1 MWSPAHLRFARV
13 SNETRTPTRGVPTGE
28 RKQVSEESGQR
39 KKLSRR
45 DRLTPEQ
52 MEQAVNAKKSYWP
65 FLLAVGLLIT
75 LAGVDIHPIVIGI
88 GALLVIVAIVGWG
101 LEYH

>member
-1 MWSPAHLRFARV
+1 
-13 SNETRTPTRGVPTGE
+13 
-28 RKQVSEESGQR
+28 
-39 KKLSRR
+39 
-45 DRLTPEQ
+45 